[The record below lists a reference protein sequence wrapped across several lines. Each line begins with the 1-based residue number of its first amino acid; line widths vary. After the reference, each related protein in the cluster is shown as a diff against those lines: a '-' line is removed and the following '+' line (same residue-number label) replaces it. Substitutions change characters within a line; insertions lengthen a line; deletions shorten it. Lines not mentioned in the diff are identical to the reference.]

1 LADGWWKGQLA
12 QSRCSL
18 YVLIDSFESIPPNE
32 PVMADQI
39 VITEKS
45 SQAKDVR
52 VAVGSRYGEILAA
65 EGHLFDL
72 LEPEDVV
79 PAWKRW
85 SPILLRPEGLYGT
98 RPAEGGNKA
107 AKLRAIRE
115 ALRTAKRV
123 WLATD
128 CDREGQLIGQE
139 ILEHY
144 EYRGQ
149 VMRVLFTAQDSQ
161 TIRDAFGR
169 AKPNSEYARLYAAAV
184 ARRQADQIYNLSLTR
199 TATVILGQGARRV
212 IGVGR
217 VKTPTLAIVCKR
229 ELEIRNFVPLAYF
242 EVVAIAKVAGG
253 QFQMRHA
260 PQDRIVRREIAQDVV
275 NAALGFEGALAV
287 RVEDKRQGPPKL
299 HDLPSLQKLCGSR
312 FGWPASKTLEVAQ
325 ELYDGQGKKI
335 ITYPRAEVRYLPQ
348 SLISDVP
355 RIVAGL
361 RVGQSFAAIPVPEP
375 PVIRKG
381 ASGTFYDKG
390 LEGASHHAVIPNV
403 NTIDKLRELWPRLSS
418 DEKKLFDVIARA
430 YLAALMPD
438 FQYRQTTATLDVRGF
453 EFRAS
458 GRQPIDLGWRAAF
471 PDWQPADEKG
481 HEAQLLPLLRNGET
495 AQLRDPK
502 IENKETRPPP
512 RYNEGTLIEAMQNAW
527 RFVDDEVLRE
537 RLKEAKGIGT
547 PATRA
552 EIIGGLK
559 KQGFLITQGKHIV
572 PTEAGLSLFGV
583 LKQADPALVDPGVT
597 AQLECLLDD
606 VVVGKQE
613 MVSAIDAVCDVAQRI
628 IGKLKDGA
636 AAGGPP
642 LLGGPVGDGPAAYPP
657 TPAMKRF
664 ADSLA
669 RRGIKPPPGY
679 KTSISICRKFL
690 SEHAPK
696 KAEGETPGKLDP
708 RPVSP
713 AQMLHAKKIAQGK
726 GVVIPEE
733 AKANSAAMSAWID
746 SNRNAK
752 RGKRGRKS
760 GYKLAGSIGRQSTTA
775 TTKRSRKRKA
785 DAAVTPYP
793 APSAP
798 AQPNSVT
805 ETPLRI
811 PYGNKEVALKL
822 GARYRSGGWYAPSG
836 VDLSAFGARGW
847 L

>member
-1 LADGWWKGQLA
+1 MDFALCANPSNAALRREHVHYMFSFA
-12 QSRCSL
+12 RSR
-18 YVLIDSFESIPPNE
+18 IDSSNE

-39 VITEKS
+39 VITEKF

-52 VAVGSRYGEILAA
+52 AAVGSRYGDILPA
-65 EGHLFDL
+65 EGHLLDL

-149 VMRVLFTAQDSQ
+149 VMRVLFTAQDQQ

-169 AKPNSEYARLYAAAV
+169 AKPNVEYARLYAAAV

-229 ELEIRNFVPLAYF
+229 ELEIRNFVPIAYF
-242 EVVAIAKVAGG
+242 EVVATAKVAGG
-253 QFQMRHA
+253 QFQIRHA
-260 PQDRIVRREIAQDVV
+260 PQDRIVRRELAQDVV
-275 NAALGFEGALAV
+275 NAARGFEGALTV
-287 RVEDKRQGPPKL
+287 RVDNKRQRPPKL

-325 ELYDGQGKKI
+325 ELYDGQGKKV

-355 RIVAGL
+355 KIVAGL
-361 RVGQSFAAIPVPEP
+361 QVGQSFNAIPVPNP

-381 ASGTFYDKG
+381 ASGSFYDKG

-403 NTIDKLRELWPRLSS
+403 NMIDKLREVWPRLSS
-418 DEKKLFDVIARA
+418 DEKKLFDVVARA

-438 FQYRQTTATLDVRGF
+438 FRYRQTTATLDVRGF
-453 EFRAS
+453 EFRAT
-458 GRQPIDLGWRAAF
+458 GRQPIGLGWRAAF
-471 PDWQPADEKG
+471 PEWQPADEKG
-481 HEAQLLPLLRNGET
+481 DEAQLLPPLRNGET
-495 AQLRDPK
+495 AQLQAPK
-502 IENKETRPPP
+502 IEDKETRPPP

-527 RFVDDEVLRE
+527 RFVDDEVMRE

-559 KQGFLITQGKHIV
+559 KQGFLTALEKQIV
-572 PTEAGLSLFGV
+572 PTETGLSLFGV
-583 LKQADPALVDPGVT
+583 LQQADPALVDPGVT
-597 AQLECLLDD
+597 AHQVCLLEH

-613 MVSAIDAVCDVAQRI
+613 MVGAIDAVCNVAERI
-628 IGKLKDGA
+628 ISNLKEGA
-636 AAGGPP
+636 AAGKAH
-642 LLGGPVGDGPAAYPP
+642 LLGPASGVGNGAAAYPP
-657 TPAMKRF
+657 TP
-664 ADSLA
+664 
-669 RRGIKPPPGY
+669 
-679 KTSISICRKFL
+679 
-690 SEHAPK
+690 
-696 KAEGETPGKLDP
+696 
-708 RPVSP
+708 
-713 AQMLHAKKIAQGK
+713 
-726 GVVIPEE
+726 
-733 AKANSAAMSAWID
+733 
-746 SNRNAK
+746 
-752 RGKRGRKS
+752 
-760 GYKLAGSIGRQSTTA
+760 
-775 TTKRSRKRKA
+775 
-785 DAAVTPYP
+785 
-793 APSAP
+793 
-798 AQPNSVT
+798 
-805 ETPLRI
+805 
-811 PYGNKEVALKL
+811 
-822 GARYRSGGWYAPSG
+822 
-836 VDLSAFGARGW
+836 
-847 L
+847 

>member
-1 LADGWWKGQLA
+1 
-12 QSRCSL
+12 
-18 YVLIDSFESIPPNE
+18 
-32 PVMADQI
+32 MADQI
-39 VITEKS
+39 VITEKA

-52 VAVGSRYGEILAA
+52 AAVGSRYGDILPA

-79 PAWKRW
+79 PAWKHW

-98 RPAEGGNKA
+98 RPAEGGSKA
-107 AKLRAIRE
+107 TKLKAIRD

-161 TIRDAFGR
+161 TIRDAFSR

-217 VKTPTLAIVCKR
+217 VKTPTLAIVCSR
-229 ELEIRNFVPLAYF
+229 ELEIRTFVPIAYF
-242 EVVAIAKVAGG
+242 EVIAIAKVAGG

-260 PQDRIVRREIAQDVV
+260 PKERILKREVAETVV
-275 NAALGFEGALAV
+275 NTAQGFEGALGV

-312 FGWPASKTLEVAQ
+312 FGWPASKTLSVAQ

-348 SLISDVP
+348 SLISDAP

-361 RVGQSFAAIPVPEP
+361 RVGQSFGAIAVPDP
-375 PVIRKG
+375 PVIRRG
-381 ASGTFYDKG
+381 ASGSFYDKG
-390 LEGASHHAVIPNV
+390 LESASHHAVIPNV
-403 NTIDKLRELWPRLSS
+403 NTVDNLREVWPRLSS
-418 DEKKLFDVIARA
+418 DEKKLFDLIARA

-438 FQYRQTTATLDVRGF
+438 FCYRQTTATLDVQGF

-458 GRQPIDLGWRAAF
+458 GRQAIDLGWRAAF
-471 PDWQPADEKG
+471 PDWQPADEKSD
-481 HEAQLLPLLRNGET
+481 EAQLLPTLLNGET
-495 AQLRDPK
+495 AQLQDPE
-502 IENKETRPPP
+502 IEDKETRPPP

-527 RFVDDEVLRE
+527 HFVEEEVLRE

-559 KQGFLITQGKHIV
+559 KQGFLIAQGKHIL
-572 PTEAGLSLFGV
+572 PTETGLSLFGI

-597 AQLECLLDD
+597 AQMECLLDD
-606 VVVGKQE
+606 VVIGKQE
-613 MVSAIDAVCDVAQRI
+613 MVGAIDSVCDLAQRI
-628 IGKLKDGA
+628 IGKLKE
-636 AAGGPP
+636 GGSGIPP
-642 LLGGPVGDGPAAYPP
+642 LLSVAVSRDAGGYPP

-669 RRGIKPPPGY
+669 RKMGVKPPPGY
-679 KTSISICRKFL
+679 KTSISICSAFL
-690 SEHAPK
+690 KQHAPK
-696 KAEGETPGKLDP
+696 KAEGQTAGKREP
-708 RPVSP
+708 KPVSP
-713 AQMLHAKKIAQGK
+713 AQMLYAKKIAQGK
-726 GVVIPEE
+726 GVVIPDG
-733 AKANSAAMSAWID
+733 AKASSAAMSTWID
-746 SNRNAK
+746 SNRGT
-752 RGKRGRKS
+752 RRRKRGRKTVCTP
-760 GYKLAGSIGRQSTTA
+760 AGSAAPQSA
-775 TTKRSRKRKA
+775 GLKKRSRKRKGGA
-785 DAAVTPYP
+785 DAAAST
-793 APSAP
+793 P
-798 AQPNSVT
+798 AQPNSVAGA
-805 ETPLRI
+805 PLRD
-811 PYGNKEVALKL
+811 P
-822 GARYRSGGWYAPSG
+822 
-836 VDLSAFGARGW
+836 
-847 L
+847 

>member
-1 LADGWWKGQLA
+1 
-12 QSRCSL
+12 
-18 YVLIDSFESIPPNE
+18 
-32 PVMADQI
+32 MADQI
-39 VITEKS
+39 VITEKT

-52 VAVGSRYGEILAA
+52 AAVGSRYGDVLPA

-107 AKLRAIRE
+107 AKLKAIRE
-115 ALRTAKRV
+115 ALRTAERV

-144 EYRGQ
+144 QYRGQ

-169 AKPNSEYARLYAAAV
+169 AKPNAEYARLYAAAV

-199 TATVILGQGARRV
+199 TATVMLGQGARRV
-212 IGVGR
+212 IGIGR

-229 ELEIRNFVPLAYF
+229 ELEILNFVPLAYF
-242 EVVAIAKVAGG
+242 EVVATANVAGG
-253 QFQMRHA
+253 QFRMRHA
-260 PQDRIVRREIAQDVV
+260 PQNRIVRRQ
-275 NAALGFEGALAV
+275 NAEDIVKAAEGFEGALKV

-299 HDLPSLQKLCGSR
+299 HDLPSLQKFCGSR
-312 FGWPASKTLEVAQ
+312 FGWPAGKTLEVAQ
-325 ELYDGQGKKI
+325 QLYDGAAKKI

-348 SLISDVP
+348 NLISDVP

-361 RVGQSFAAIPVPEP
+361 QAGQSFGAIPVPEP
-375 PVIRKG
+375 PLIRRG
-381 ASGTFYDKG
+381 ASGAFYDKG

-403 NTIDKLRELWPRLSS
+403 NTIDRLAEVWPRLSS
-418 DEKKLFDVIARA
+418 DEKKLFDVVARA

-438 FQYRQTTATLDVRGF
+438 FRYRQTTATLDVHGF
-453 EFRAS
+453 EFRATS
-458 GRQPIDLGWRAAF
+458 RQPIDLGWRAAF
-471 PDWQPADEKG
+471 PEWQPADEKG
-481 HEAQLLPLLRNGET
+481 DEAQLLPPLRNAEP
-495 AQLRDPK
+495 ARLQDAK
-502 IENKETRPPP
+502 IEDKETRPPP

-559 KQGFLITQGKHIV
+559 KQGFLIAQDKNQGKNIV
-572 PTEAGLSLFGV
+572 PTETGLSLFGV

-613 MVSAIDAVCDVAQRI
+613 MVGAIDAVCDVAERI
-628 IGKLKDGA
+628 IARLKDHA
-636 AAGGPP
+636 AAGGPA
-642 LLGGPVGDGPAAYPP
+642 LLDAGSGAAAYPP

-664 ADSLA
+664 ADSLG
-669 RRGIKPPPGY
+669 RQKGIKPPPGY

-690 SEHAPK
+690 NQHAPK
-696 KAEGETPGKLDP
+696 KADGEAAGKLDP
-708 RPVSP
+708 KPVSP
-713 AQMLHAKKIAQGK
+713 AQLLYASKIAQSK
-726 GVVIPEE
+726 DLIVPDD
-733 AKANSAAMSAWID
+733 AKSSSAAMSAWID
-746 SNRNAK
+746 ANRGAK
-752 RGKRGRKS
+752 RRRKFRRAPGK
-760 GYKLAGSIGRQSTTA
+760 SIRPMAPQSTA
-775 TTKRSRKRKA
+775 PTKRSRKRTA
-785 DAAVTPYP
+785 GHA
-793 APSAP
+793 S
-798 AQPNSVT
+798 AQPT
-805 ETPLRI
+805 
-811 PYGNKEVALKL
+811 A
-822 GARYRSGGWYAPSG
+822 ARPDSGEAAPP
-836 VDLSAFGARGW
+836 
-847 L
+847 